1 MRPWGP
7 GHRGPVRRLTIA
19 MTDMLPSTE
28 LKASATQIT
37 CFSVLNNPGHTHRY
51 RRFAPTLTG
60 GHARLAE
67 ICTWFQFHNTGL
79 SPAISG
85 QLAWRTSSASTPALP
100 LLIHRVC
107 GLWMEN
113 TFSACGIFSP
123 KRMRRLI

>member
-79 SPAISG
+79 SPAISC
-85 QLAWRTSSASTPALP
+85 QLAWRTSIINHIANLTSNSTGV
-100 LLIHRVC
+100 H
-107 GLWMEN
+107 
-113 TFSACGIFSP
+113 
-123 KRMRRLI
+123 